1 MEIGNRVVKKG
12 GFKFKRSK
20 GLSLNK
26 PPPAVPP
33 SDNCGIQIIG
43 ETKPPPKVQ
52 KNGGSSQMSIMS
64 FAHKAKPVATVNPHS
79 VPCIPSSSRSPPRNT
94 SKRKREV
101 PAQPALGMFVAS
113 VDGEDDLDDFSMP
126 SINHVSPRAT
136 KTIQDNRPKTCTPT
150 PRASAAGRKLPQPG
164 NCSPNLDESSFSNSL
179 MEDLFKDSEDED
191 ELPQQIS
198 KRARHTPIIMSDSE
212 DEEQKVMQPVPK
224 TKGTAD
230 RKFSFHA
237 AQGPAR
243 SSHQAPCTDRS
254 SSSVKMANL
263 DITPIKTESQSTTN
277 SMQQKISPDN
287 LDYKQLVSV
296 MDEVCDIISKVSS
309 ADLMDIVS
317 HDYDRLQK
325 LLYLRKQLKE
335 RLGPQST
342 SSAGRR
348 DSDSIA
354 GRSFKNDTLNSES
367 RTLFSPQPSSS
378 RLCTTFKT
386 PDISHSLVKT
396 PLPVTSTAIKKTTAT
411 KMQLGSDSPIPCGD
425 SFFEDDVELTQSKMS
440 YMKGFR
446 KSLTSPKNSPT
457 QNTSDK
463 YNSISQ
469 RNSLGGSVTY
479 GAYSESFQRQ
489 EPRDP
494 FSVSNSVNMSSFQG
508 ERTSVMDDSAGFFN
522 DTSKHGGNYTF
533 EYSLQEGPAVGKMKP
548 SKQSTV
554 PSPANNSAIFDDD
567 FPDDLY
573 NIEDFQDM
581 QTSQDNYNRSNS
593 QAPPF
598 SSSVSAHTA
607 ESRSTSSFSSSR
619 QERSQQPDLSSV
631 EDVYQ
636 PMFAGTDKDDGA
648 SGMFDGHVFPHSK
661 ELIKVFKQVFGL
673 REFRH
678 NQLQAINA
686 SLLGLDTFI
695 LMPTGGGKSLCYQL
709 PALVTNGVS
718 VVISPLRALIQ
729 DQVQR
734 LISLDIP
741 AAHLSSDIDQA
752 QAQNV
757 YHQLSKREPGIKLLY
772 VTPEKLSASAKLLE
786 SLRHLY
792 DRKLLDRF
800 IIDEAHCVSQW
811 GHDFRPDYKKLNILR
826 DKFGGVPMMAL
837 TATATPRVRKDI
849 LHQLGMKDPKWFM
862 QSFNRPNLKYLV
874 LNKRPKSTTPD
885 VIKFIKDKYPRD
897 YGIVYCLSRNECDN
911 VAKDLQKAGVDAVS
925 YHAGLADTQRVTIQ
939 DKWLYGERCKV
950 ICATIAF
957 GMGIDKPDVR
967 FVIHYSLPKSVEG
980 YYQEAGRAGRD
991 GLLSECVLFYSYQ
1004 DVKRLRRMVEMD
1016 QNATYAS
1023 KRVHIDNL
1031 YRMVQ
1036 YAENVADCRRAQ
1048 VLQYFG
1054 EHHFDRDR
1062 CNEFRGSVCDNC
1074 DSKDK
1079 FQLRDVTEDAKAVV
1093 KCVGELTS
1101 GRRNFTMLHF
1111 VEVFKGSKNTKIQET
1126 GHDRHPLHGRGSA
1139 YSRQDA
1145 ERLFR
1150 KLVIDCI
1157 LMEDLQITA
1166 MEHAVCYIK
1175 QGKRSAEL
1183 MQGKIKVELAVHGSK
1198 SRTEVAKI
1206 GQEAQSDYD
1215 KLLDECYKELLAM
1228 AKTIAREH
1236 NIKNYTSVFTN
1247 QILWQLADKRPLTLE
1262 EMKSSEI
1269 DGLTNYRIS
1278 AYGAERFLD
1287 ITTKYCCMF
1296 STLEDDRRCSSQKDE
1311 GSEEAM
1317 DEWTSHYFE
1326 ESQSNR
1332 GRGGG
1337 RRGGSGWRGKKNYR
1351 GKKAKRGS
1359 TRGKSSGKKSNSSF
1373 NQYSY
1378 TKGKKAAASSRTTP
1392 PARSASSSFSG
1403 LGMMPAPQPRTFLA
1417 SNMFLIKKK

>member
-1 MEIGNRVVKKG
+1 MEIGNGNVKKRA
-12 GFKFKRSK
+12 FKFKRST

-26 PPPAVPP
+26 PPPVVLP
-33 SDNCGIQIIG
+33 SDEGGIQITG
-43 ETKPPPKVQ
+43 ETKQRPKLQ
-52 KNGGSSQMSIMS
+52 KNGGSTQMSIMS
-64 FAHKAKPVATVNPHS
+64 FANKPKPVATVNPHS
-79 VPCIPSSSRSPPRNT
+79 VPCSTLSSKSPPQT
-94 SKRKREV
+94 KRKREV
-101 PAQPALGMFVAS
+101 AAQPSLGMFVPSANM
-113 VDGEDDLDDFSMP
+113 EDDLDDFSMP
-126 SINHVSPRAT
+126 SISHVSPRAT
-136 KTIQDNRPKTCTPT
+136 KTTLQDNKSKSGI
-150 PRASAAGRKLPQPG
+150 PRASSGGSKLPLPD
-164 NCSPNLDESSFSNSL
+164 NSSPNLDESSFSNSL
-179 MEDLFKDSEDED
+179 MEDMFKDSEDD
-191 ELPQQIS
+191 EPIS

-212 DEEQKVMQPVPK
+212 DEEQKAVQPVPK
-224 TKGTAD
+224 RKGTAD
-230 RKFSFHA
+230 RKFSFQA
-237 AQGPAR
+237 AQGPVR
-243 SSHQAPCTDRS
+243 SSNHAPHTDQS
-254 SSSVKMANL
+254 SASVTTNFN
-263 DITPIKTESQSTTN
+263 ITPIKRESQSVT
-277 SMQQKISPDN
+277 SSVEQKITPDKQ
-287 LDYKQLVSV
+287 DYKQLVSV

-317 HDYDRLQK
+317 RDYDRLQK

-335 RLGPQST
+335 RLGPQSAL
-342 SSAGRR
+342 SVGRR
-348 DSDSIA
+348 DSDSIVS
-354 GRSFKNDTLNSES
+354 RSVKNETLNSES

-378 RLCTTFKT
+378 VFCTTFKT
-386 PDISHSLVKT
+386 PDINHSLMKT
-396 PLPVTSTAIKKTTAT
+396 TLPVTSTAIKKTSAT

-425 SFFEDDVELTQSKMS
+425 SFFEDDVELTQSKLN

-446 KSLTSPKNSPT
+446 KSLPSPKSSPT
-457 QNTSDK
+457 LNTIEKNYSNSQK
-463 YNSISQ
+463 SSISC
-469 RNSLGGSVTY
+469 GT
-479 GAYSESFQRQ
+479 YSESFQRQ
-489 EPRDP
+489 EPLDTLP
-494 FSVSNSVNMSSFQG
+494 VNNSVNMSSFQG
-508 ERTSVMDDSAGFFN
+508 EESSVMNGSADFFN
-522 DTSKHGGNYTF
+522 DTSKHGGNNYTF
-533 EYSLQEGPAVGKMKP
+533 EYSLQEGPAV
-548 SKQSTV
+548 SKDKHVKQNKELTVQSPT
-554 PSPANNSAIFDDD
+554 SNAAFFDDD

-581 QTSQDNYNRSNS
+581 EVSQNNYNHNNS
-593 QAPPF
+593 HVPQF
-598 SSSVSAHTA
+598 SASASKHTPQ
-607 ESRSTSSFSSSR
+607 SRPTSSFTSH
-619 QERSQQPDLSSV
+619 QEHSQQQDLSSA

-648 SGMFDGHVFPHSK
+648 SGKFDGHVFPHSK
-661 ELIKVFKQVFGL
+661 ELLKVFKQVFGL

-752 QAQNV
+752 QAQHV

-826 DKFGGVPMMAL
+826 EKYTGVPMMAL

-885 VIKFIKDKYPRD
+885 VIKFIKDKYPRE
-897 YGIVYCLSRNECDN
+897 YGIVYCLSRNECDT
-911 VAKDLQKAGVDAVS
+911 VSTDLQKAGIDAVS
-925 YHAGLADTQRVTIQ
+925 YHAGLQDTQRVAIQ
-939 DKWLYGERCKV
+939 EKWLYGERCKV

-991 GLLSECVLFYSYQ
+991 GLLSQCVLFYSYQ

-1054 EHHFDRDR
+1054 EHHFDRER
-1062 CNEFRGSVCDNC
+1062 CNDFRGSVCDNC

-1079 FQLRDVTEDAKAVV
+1079 FQLRDVTEDAKAIV

-1175 QGKRSAEL
+1175 QGKRSADL
-1183 MQGKIKVELAVHGSK
+1183 MQGKIKVELAVHGNR

-1262 EMKSSEI
+1262 EMRNSEI
-1269 DGLTNYRIS
+1269 DGLTNYRIT

-1337 RRGGSGWRGKKNYR
+1337 SGRRGGSGWRGKKGFR
-1351 GKKAKRGS
+1351 GRKAKKGS
-1359 TRGKSSGKKSNSSF
+1359 TRGKSSGKKFNSNSTF
-1373 NQYSY
+1373 NQFSY
-1378 TKGKKAAASSRTTP
+1378 NKGKKAPASSGVKP
-1392 PARSASSSFSG
+1392 VARSSSSSS
-1403 LGMMPAPQPRTFLA
+1403 LGMMPAPQPRTFLS
-1417 SNMFLIKKK
+1417 SNMLLVKKH

>member
-1 MEIGNRVVKKG
+1 MEIGNGNVKKRA
-12 GFKFKRSK
+12 FKFKRST

-26 PPPAVPP
+26 PPAAVLP
-33 SDNCGIQIIG
+33 SDDGIQITG
-43 ETKPPPKVQ
+43 ETKPPTKLY
-52 KNGGSSQMSIMS
+52 KNGGSTQMSIMS
-64 FAHKAKPVATVNPHS
+64 FANKPKPVATVNPHS
-79 VPCIPSSSRSPPRNT
+79 VPCSNLSSKSPPRT
-94 SKRKREV
+94 KRKREV
-101 PAQPALGMFVAS
+101 QAQPSLGMFVPS
-113 VDGEDDLDDFSMP
+113 VNMEDDLDDFSMP
-126 SINHVSPRAT
+126 SISYVSPRAT
-136 KTIQDNRPKTCTPT
+136 KTVLQDNRPKPGTPT
-150 PRASAAGRKLPQPG
+150 SRASTAGSKLPLPSNG
-164 NCSPNLDESSFSNSL
+164 SPNLDESSFSNSL
-179 MEDLFKDSEDED
+179 MEDMFKDSEDDD
-191 ELPQQIS
+191 EPIS
-198 KRARHTPIIMSDSE
+198 KRARHTPIIMSDSG
-212 DEEQKVMQPVPK
+212 DEEQEVVQPVPK
-224 TKGTAD
+224 RKGAAD

-237 AQGPAR
+237 AQGPMK
-243 SSHQAPCTDRS
+243 SSNQAPCTDQRAATL
-254 SSSVKMANL
+254 KTNFN
-263 DITPIKTESQSTTN
+263 ITPIKTESQSVTN
-277 SMQQKISPDN
+277 SMEQKITPDN
-287 LDYKQLVSV
+287 LDYKQLVNV

-317 HDYDRLQK
+317 RDYDRLQK

-335 RLGPQST
+335 RLGPQSA
-342 SSAGRR
+342 SGVGRR
-348 DSDSIA
+348 DSDCIA
-354 GRSFKNDTLNSES
+354 GRSLKNETFNSES

-378 RLCTTFKT
+378 LFCTTFKT
-386 PDISHSLVKT
+386 PDINHSMMKT
-396 PLPVTSTAIKKTTAT
+396 PLPVTSTAIKKTSAT

-425 SFFEDDVELTQSKMS
+425 SFFEDDVELTQSKMN

-446 KSLTSPKNSPT
+446 KSLTSPKSSSTLNTVDKNNSNS
-457 QNTSDK
+457 QN
-463 YNSISQ
+463 NSVSC
-469 RNSLGGSVTY
+469 

-489 EPRDP
+489 EPRDT
-494 FSVSNSVNMSSFQG
+494 FSVNSSVNMSSFQG
-508 ERTSVMDDSAGFFN
+508 EHTSVMEDSADFFN

-533 EYSLQEGPAVGKMKP
+533 EYSLQEGPAVNKE
-548 SKQSTV
+548 KQVKQNKELTG
-554 PSPANNSAIFDDD
+554 PSPTSNGAFFDDD

-573 NIEDFQDM
+573 NIEDFQAM
-581 QTSQDNYNRSNS
+581 EASQDNYNHNS
-593 QAPPF
+593 QAPQF
-598 SSSVSAHTA
+598 SASASKHTPQ
-607 ESRSTSSFSSSR
+607 SRPTSSFTSSH
-619 QERSQQPDLSSV
+619 QEHSQHQDLSSA

-648 SGMFDGHVFPHSK
+648 SGKFDGHVFPHSK
-661 ELIKVFKQVFGL
+661 ELLKVFKQVFGL

-709 PALVTNGVS
+709 PALVTNGVCI
-718 VVISPLRALIQ
+718 VISPLRALIQ

-752 QAQNV
+752 QAQHV
-757 YHQLSKREPGIKLLY
+757 YHQLSKRDPGIKLLY

-786 SLRHLY
+786 SLPSKGY
-792 DRKLLDRF
+792 FESFAKSPEF
-800 IIDEAHCVSQW
+800 TEEVSSKW

-826 DKFGGVPMMAL
+826 EKYSGVPMMAL

-885 VIKFIKDKYPRD
+885 VIKFIKDKYPRE
-897 YGIVYCLSRNECDN
+897 YGIVYCLSRNECDT
-911 VAKDLQKAGVDAVS
+911 VSKDLQKAGVDAVS
-925 YHAGLADTQRVTIQ
+925 YHAGLQDTQRVAIQ
-939 DKWLYGERCKV
+939 EKWLYGERCKV

-967 FVIHYSLPKSVEG
+967 FVIHYSLPKSIEG

-1054 EHHFDRDR
+1054 EHHFDRER
-1062 CNEFRGSVCDNC
+1062 CNDFRGSVCDNC

-1175 QGKRSAEL
+1175 QGKRSADL
-1183 MQGKIKVELAVHGSK
+1183 MQGKIKVELAVHGNSR

-1262 EMKSSEI
+1262 EMRNSEI
-1269 DGLTNYRIS
+1269 DGLTNYRIT

-1296 STLEDDRRCSSQKDE
+1296 STLEDDRRCSSQKDQ
-1311 GSEEAM
+1311 GSEEAT

-1326 ESQSNR
+1326 ESHSN
-1332 GRGGG
+1332 GSRGGGRG
-1337 RRGGSGWRGKKNYR
+1337 RRGGSGWRGKKSFR
-1351 GKKAKRGS
+1351 GKKAKKGS
-1359 TRGKSSGKKSNSSF
+1359 TRGKSSGKKFNSNSSF
-1373 NQYSY
+1373 NQFSY
-1378 TKGKKAAASSRTTP
+1378 NKGKKAAASSGVKP
-1392 PARSASSSFSG
+1392 MAQPSSSGS
-1403 LGMMPAPQPRTFLA
+1403 LGMMPAPQPRTFLS
-1417 SNMFLIKKK
+1417 SNMFLVKKH